1 MASTI
6 DSVPRRRSVLWNAEH
21 RLTTIALLLVVT
33 LVAFESMGV
42 ATAMPTLVAD
52 LHGRSLY
59 SWPFTIFLVAS
70 VVATVLS
77 GRIGDHR
84 GPAPALLAGPLL
96 FAAGLVV
103 AGTASGMRMLLLG
116 RALQGF
122 GSGLLLVS
130 VSLLIALTFTDHERP
145 VIYAANAAAWVLP
158 AVIGPSVA
166 GVVTVGVGWRWVFLG
181 LVPFVAVGVLM
192 LVVVVRRLP
201 AHEPA
206 TGGRRASVP
215 QAMVAALGVA
225 VLTWAAQHQS
235 LVALGYGTVGLIALG
250 YALRTLLPS
259 GTLTSRP
266 GLPTVI
272 ASRALIAGAYA
283 GMEAYLPLTMSA
295 VHGYSPALAG
305 LPLTITALGWSA
317 ASAAQ
322 GRYLGWSREASLR
335 TGFWLVAVGLIGF
348 GLVSQPWFPGWIAF
362 VACAVGGAGMG
373 IAMPAISVLLLRYSP
388 EGERGFNTSAMQ
400 LADWVGSALLIG
412 LGGVLLGAVGSVL
425 DPSPAMAL
433 LTVALVALAM
443 VGVRLTGRW
452 PSKV

>member
-1 MASTI
+1 MTSTV
-6 DSVPRRRSVLWNAEH
+6 DPAPVRRSVLWSADH

-33 LVAFESMGV
+33 LVAFENMGV

-52 LHGRSLY
+52 LHGQSLY
-59 SWPFTIFLVAS
+59 SWPFTIFLISS

-77 GRIGDHR
+77 GRLGDRR
-84 GPAPALLAGPLL
+84 GPAPALLAGPAL
-96 FAAGLVV
+96 FAAGLLV
-103 AGTASGMRMLLLG
+103 AGTATGMPTLLLG

-122 GSGLLLVS
+122 GAGLLLVS
-130 VSLLIALTFTDHERP
+130 VSLLIALTFTDRERP

-166 GVVTVGVGWRWVFLG
+166 GFLTVSVGWRWVFLG
-181 LVPFVAVGVLM
+181 LVPLVVIGVTMLM
-192 LVVVVRRLP
+192 VVVRRLP
-201 AHEPA
+201 AHVPA
-206 TGGRRASVP
+206 TGGPRAGVV
-215 QAMVAALGVA
+215 QAIIAALGVTA
-225 VLTWAAQHQS
+225 LTWAAQHQS
-235 LVALGYGTVGLIALG
+235 LLALGYGTAGLIALG
-250 YALRTLLPS
+250 YALRNLLPK
-259 GTLTSRP
+259 GTLTARR
-266 GLPTVI
+266 GLPTVV

-295 VHGYSPALAG
+295 VHSYSPALAG

-322 GRYLGWSREASLR
+322 GRYLNWSREASLR
-335 TGFWLVAVGLIGF
+335 TGFWLVAAGLVCF
-348 GLVSQPWFPGWIAF
+348 GLVSQPWFPGWTAF

-373 IAMPAISVLLLRYSP
+373 TAMPAISVLLLRYSP

-400 LADWVGSALLIG
+400 LADWVGCALLIG
-412 LGGVLLGAVGSVL
+412 LGGVLLGLVGSVVN
-425 DPSPAMAL
+425 PSPAMAL
-433 LTVALVALAM
+433 LTVALVGLAL

>member
-6 DSVPRRRSVLWNAEH
+6 DSAPRRRSVLWSAEH

-52 LHGRSLY
+52 LHGLSLY
-59 SWPFTIFLVAS
+59 SWPFTIFLISS

-77 GRIGDHR
+77 GRIGDRR
-84 GPAPALLAGPLL
+84 GPAPALLAGPML

-103 AGTASGMRMLLLG
+103 AGTASGMPTLLLG

-122 GSGLLLVS
+122 GAGLLLVS

-166 GVVTVGVGWRWVFLG
+166 GVVTASVGWRWVFLG
-181 LVPFVAVGVLM
+181 LVPLVAVGVLM

-215 QAMVAALGVA
+215 QAIIAALGVA
-225 VLTWAAQHQS
+225 ALTWAAQHQS

-322 GRYLGWSREASLR
+322 GRYLDWSREASLR
-335 TGFWLVAVGLIGF
+335 TGFWLVAAGLVGF
-348 GLVSQPWFPGWIAF
+348 GLVSQPWFPGWVAF

-412 LGGVLLGAVGSVL
+412 LGGVLLGAVGSVFN
-425 DPSPAMAL
+425 PSPAMTL
-433 LTVALVALAM
+433 LTVALVALAV
-443 VGVRLTGRW
+443 VGIRLSGRW

>member
-6 DSVPRRRSVLWNAEH
+6 DSAPRRRSVLWSAEH
-21 RLTTIALLLVVT
+21 RLTTVALLLVVT

-52 LHGRSLY
+52 LRGESLY
-59 SWPFTIFLVAS
+59 SWPFTIFLVSS

-77 GRIGDHR
+77 GRIGDRR
-84 GPAPALLAGPLL
+84 GPAPALLAGPVL

-103 AGTASGMRMLLLG
+103 AGTASAMPVFLLG

-158 AVIGPSVA
+158 AVVGPSVA
-166 GVVTVGVGWRWVFLG
+166 GVLTVSVGWRWVFLG
-181 LVPFVAVGVLM
+181 LVPLVALGVLM
-192 LVVVVRRLP
+192 LTVVVRHMPEHAP
-201 AHEPA
+201 AA
-206 TGGRRASVP
+206 GGRQASVA
-215 QAMVAALGVA
+215 QAIIAALGVA
-225 VLTWAAQHQS
+225 ALTWAAQHHS
-235 LVALGYGTVGLIALG
+235 LVALGYGAVGLIALG
-250 YALRTLLPS
+250 YALRTLVPA
-259 GTLTSRP
+259 GTLTARP

-295 VHGYSPALAG
+295 VHGYGPALAG

-322 GRYLGWSREASLR
+322 GRYLAWSREASLR
-335 TGFWLVAVGLIGF
+335 TGFWLVAASLVGF
-348 GLVSQPWFPGWIAF
+348 GLVSQPWFPGWVAF

-373 IAMPAISVLLLRYSP
+373 IAMPAVSVLLLRYSP

-412 LGGVLLGAVGSVL
+412 LGGVLLGMVGSVL

>member
-1 MASTI
+1 MASTL
-6 DSVPRRRSVLWNAEH
+6 DSTPRRRSVLWTAEH

-33 LVAFESMGV
+33 LVAFENMGV

-52 LHGRSLY
+52 LHGLSLY
-59 SWPFTIFLVAS
+59 SWPFTIFLISS
-70 VVATVLS
+70 VIATVLS
-77 GRIGDHR
+77 GRIGDRR
-84 GPAPALLAGPLL
+84 GPAPALLAGPVL

-103 AGTASGMRMLLLG
+103 AGTASGMPMFLLG

-122 GSGLLLVS
+122 GAGLLLVS
-130 VSLLIALTFTDHERP
+130 VSLLIALTFTDQERP

-158 AVIGPSVA
+158 AVIGPSLA
-166 GVVTVGVGWRWVFLG
+166 GVVTVSIGWRWVFLG
-181 LVPFVAVGVLM
+181 LVPLVVIGMAM
-192 LVVVVRRLP
+192 LVVVIRRLP
-201 AHEPA
+201 AHMPSA
-206 TGGRRASVP
+206 GGRRAGVV
-215 QAMVAALGVA
+215 QAIVAALGVA
-225 VLTWAAQHQS
+225 ALTWAAQHQS
-235 LVALGYGTVGLIALG
+235 LLALVYGTAGLVALG
-250 YALRTLLPS
+250 YALRTLLPT

-266 GLPTVI
+266 GLTTVV

-322 GRYLGWSREASLR
+322 GRFRNWSREASLR
-335 TGFWLVAVGLIGF
+335 TGFWLVAAGLVCF
-348 GLVSQPWFPGWIAF
+348 GLVSQPWFPAWTAF

-412 LGGVLLGAVGSVL
+412 LGGVLLGVVGSVF

-433 LTVALVALAM
+433 LTVALVALALL
-443 VGVRLTGRW
+443 GVRLTGRW